1 MSMEFYFRRFEM
13 KSRVAHAYHIL
24 DVTVRTDPSL
34 EGAIE
39 SQDNHIPVA
48 FILHKTCNAVLLEP
62 LDAFAIHHR
71 V

>member
-1 MSMEFYFRRFEM
+1 MHSKLKCRLGHTHH
-13 KSRVAHAYHIL
+13 VL

-48 FILHKTCNAVLLEP
+48 FILHEACNAVLLEP
-62 LDAFAIHHR
+62 LDAFTVRH
-71 V
+71 